1 MLRISG
7 GDIRK
12 LACMIGVDWSEI
24 RHYKNNFMLE
34 NYEDED
40 MQKLE
45 NFYDKL

>member
-1 MLRISG
+1 
-7 GDIRK
+7 
-12 LACMIGVDWSEI
+12 MIIEWG
-24 RHYKNNFMLE
+24 HYKNNFMLE

>member
-1 MLRISG
+1 
-7 GDIRK
+7 
-12 LACMIGVDWSEI
+12 MIGVDWSEI

-45 NFYDKL
+45 NFITNYKDEKEKK